1 MATITTFR
9 PYNMLDEPYTYI
21 EGLDDP
27 TASDS
32 TGWSASMGYKFLQE
46 MVHRI
51 PNKIFN
57 MPLFQQHTTGITT
70 VGDVGR
76 YAYPGVTSKFDAAPS
91 STFFIGH
98 YDTNGNDRYI
108 FGFDVYSSYDNT
120 FSAYRTEYDAY
131 MKTVNSVPA
140 RGSIRMDSMYSFRMT
155 TYVAQNT
162 NGFWLPNKSN
172 WGKCN
177 PKMILTKVTNMENP
191 ADVKYFPATFNY
203 ITNAMRS
210 SGFDSVNYWT
220 ANVARIWDGGQ
231 FVFVYDTRQNKGGN
245 SKSFTIKPYTLN
257 EWKFTDVYTYE
268 GNLPV
273 FNTDGKIR
281 IGNDNYLFLSN
292 SFLLRITD

>member
-1 MATITTFR
+1 MATITTFH
-9 PYNMLDEPYTYI
+9 PYNMLEEPYTYI
-21 EGLDDP
+21 SGLDDP
-27 TASDS
+27 TNSD
-32 TGWSASMGYKFLQE
+32 TPDWPTSMGYKFLKE
-46 MVHRI
+46 MVNRV

-57 MPLFQQHTTGITT
+57 MPLFQQHTTGMTA

-76 YAYPGVTSKFDAAPS
+76 YGYPGVTTKFDAAPS

-98 YDTNGNDRYI
+98 QDASGNDHYT
-108 FGFDVYSSYDNT
+108 FGFDVYASYNNT
-120 FSAYRTEYDAY
+120 FSAYRMDYDAY
-131 MKTVNSVPA
+131 VKNPNSAPA
-140 RGSIRMDSMYSFRMT
+140 KNSIRMGSVYSFRMT

-162 NGFWLPNKSN
+162 NGFWFPNKSN
-172 WGKCN
+172 DGRCN
-177 PKMILTKVTNMENP
+177 TKMILTKVTNMENP
-191 ADVKYFPATFNY
+191 TDVKYFPATFNY
-203 ITNAMRS
+203 ITNTMRS
-210 SGFDSVNYWT
+210 SGFDNINYWA

>member
-21 EGLDDP
+21 EGLDDSTRTDTPEWP
-27 TASDS
+27 T
-32 TGWSASMGYKFLQE
+32 SMGYKFLQE

-57 MPLFQQHTTGITT
+57 MPLFHQHTTGITT

-131 MKTVNSVPA
+131 IKTINSTPA
-140 RGSIRMDSMYSFRMT
+140 KSSIRMDSMYSFKMT

-210 SGFDSVNYWT
+210 SDFDSVNYW
-220 ANVARIWDGGQ
+220 AVNVARIWDGGQ
-231 FVFVYDTRQNKGGN
+231 FVFVYDTRQHIGGT
-245 SKSFTIKPYTLN
+245 SKSFTIKPYVLN
-257 EWKFTDVYTYE
+257 EWKFTDIYTYE
-268 GNLPV
+268 GNLPIY
-273 FNTDGKIR
+273 NTDGKIR

>member
-27 TASDS
+27 TGSSGSD
-32 TGWSASMGYKFLQE
+32 WSASMGYKFLQE

-76 YAYPGVTSKFDAAPS
+76 YGYPRVTSKFDAAPS
-91 STFFIGH
+91 SIFSIGH
-98 YDTNGNDRYI
+98 WDVNGSDHYI

-120 FSAYRTEYDAY
+120 FSAYRTDYDAY
-131 MKTVNSVPA
+131 IKLNDPAPA
-140 RGSIRMDSMYSFRMT
+140 RSAVRMDSMYSFRMT

-172 WGKCN
+172 TSKCN
-177 PKMILTKVTNMENP
+177 TKMILTKVTNMENP
-191 ADVKYFPATFNY
+191 TDVKYFPATFNY
-203 ITNAMRS
+203 IPNRMRDTS
-210 SGFDSVNYWT
+210 ATTNYWEY
-220 ANVARIWDGGQ
+220 NVARIWDGGQ